1 MKVPTTTICL
11 AGLTG
16 LSIASPLSPRQ
27 ETRARFS
34 IIAARSASPVHLQS
48 VVANGQGFWIGKQTA
63 TYCPPQ
69 VSPCPPGDVT
79 VLDYLD
85 GSMSLVCRY
94 SVHLLVLVLSRIL
107 PSY

>member
-16 LSIASPLSPRQ
+16 LGIASPLSPRQ

-34 IIAARSASPVHLQS
+34 IIAAHSGSPVHLQS
-48 VVANGQGFWIGKQTA
+48 VNANGQAFWIGKATA

-69 VSPCPPGDVT
+69 VSSCPPGDVT
-79 VLDYLD
+79 VLDYFD
-85 GSMSLVCRY
+85 GSLSLVCRC
-94 SVHLLVLVLSRIL
+94 SIRLHLLVLLRIL
-107 PSY
+107 PSC

>member
-1 MKVPTTTICL
+1 MKVSTATIYL

-16 LSIASPLSPRQ
+16 LGLASPVSSRQ
-27 ETRARFS
+27 ETRARFT

-48 VVANGQGFWIGKQTA
+48 VVANGQGFWIGKETA

-69 VSPCPPGDVT
+69 VSPCPPGVAT
-79 VLDYLD
+79 VLDYFD

-94 SVHLLVLVLSRIL
+94 SIR
-107 PSY
+107 